1 MGDIT
6 LDAISDVLAEDDS
19 FVWVGLHEPDEP
31 LLEKLQEEFDLHDL
45 AIEDAHHAHQRTKIE
60 SYGDSLFI
68 VVQTAQLVAGKL
80 AFGETHIFLGPRY
93 LVTVRHGASLSYA
106 PARRTCEHSP
116 ELLAH
121 GPSYGLY
128 GVLDF
133 IVDNLMP
140 IVRDFREEL
149 QELEQDIF
157 AETFNRE
164 TVKRLYDM
172 QRDLMTLR
180 LAVAPLQDVISQLV
194 RLHPNLISDDLRAYF
209 RDVYDHVF
217 RVNESV
223 SAMREMLGVTAA
235 LVGRGLGNDVAL
247 ITDGRFSGA
256 THGFMVGHIAP
267 EAARGGPIGLLQD
280 GDRVVIDGEK
290 RELRTTAD
298 LDARRA
304 GWTPPPP
311 KVTHGALAKYARLV
325 GSASDGAITRA
336 YAPSTSAAPAAKASE
351 EHTQGVTA

>member
-1 MGDIT
+1 
-6 LDAISDVLAEDDS
+6 DVLEQPDT
-19 FVWVGLHEPDEP
+19 FVWVGLHEPDEA

-60 SYGDSLFI
+60 AYGDSLFI

-116 ELLAH
+116 DLLAL

-157 AETFNRE
+157 AEAFNRD

-194 RLHPNLISDDLRAYF
+194 RLHPNLIPEDLRAYF

-223 SAMREMLGVTAA
+223 SAMREKLAGWAAMLAA
-235 LVGRGLGNDVAL
+235 PTL
-247 ITDGRFSGA
+247 ITSWYGMNFHHMPELDKPWA
-256 THGFMVGHIAP
+256 YPTMIVLVIA
-267 EAARGGPIGLLQD
+267 
-280 GDRVVIDGEK
+280 VVAGIFTW
-290 RELRTTAD
+290 LRKSRW
-298 LDARRA
+298 L
-304 GWTPPPP
+304 
-311 KVTHGALAKYARLV
+311 
-325 GSASDGAITRA
+325 
-336 YAPSTSAAPAAKASE
+336 
-351 EHTQGVTA
+351 